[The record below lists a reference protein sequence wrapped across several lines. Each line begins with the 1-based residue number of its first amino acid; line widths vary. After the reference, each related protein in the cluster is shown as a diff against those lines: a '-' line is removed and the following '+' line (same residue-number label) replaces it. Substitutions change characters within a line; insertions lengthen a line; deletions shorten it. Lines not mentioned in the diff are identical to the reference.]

1 MNWQE
6 ILLPLG
12 LALIAAVP
20 GVLAWQRQSRRDKA
34 DAASTLTG
42 SALEMVQAYKAE
54 LAAVKAE
61 SEREMDRLRQ
71 RLQELEAR
79 VTKLELEKK
88 ELITG
93 ASLLT
98 NQIYGLRS
106 RPIWSLDKF
115 EKTGDG
121 MRQPE

>member
-42 SALEMVQAYKAE
+42 SALEMFRESRAEVATLKAQI
-54 LAAVKAE
+54 A
-61 SEREMDRLRQ
+61 
-71 RLQELEAR
+71 ELEAEVDQLKTDVDRLLKENRELHYGVR
-79 VTKLELEKK
+79 VL
-88 ELITG
+88 
-93 ASLLT
+93 S
-98 NQIYGLRS
+98 NQVTDEGRI
-106 RPIWSLDKF
+106 PIWDISRLQT
-115 EKTGDG
+115 TGRG
-121 MRQPE
+121 LATSKP